1 MTKDD
6 FELIV
11 HERQGMVYSIAYN
24 YFRNSAVAEEV
35 AQDVFLQLY
44 ENRNA
49 VQTGPHCVAWL
60 RRTTIHRCIDTWR
73 RSSLHHEVQLEK
85 LPDIAADCPE
95 GDPLLMEKLGRL
107 IASLPE
113 KPRSVLVLRYGEDMD
128 VEEISSAL
136 QMPSRTVWSHLQ
148 RATALIREKVT
159 LYLKEYNHES
169 VRARSS

>member
-1 MTKDD
+1 RIFCVIICRCSVISWRGQMTKTD

-24 YFRNSAVAEEV
+24 FFLNSAGAEEL

-73 RSSLHHEVQLEK
+73 GSSLQHEVHLEK
-85 LPDIAADCPE
+85 QPDIAADCSQSN
-95 GDPLLMEKLGRL
+95 PLLMEKLGRL

-113 KPRSVLVLRYGEDMD
+113 KPRSVLILRYGEDME
-128 VEEISSAL
+128 VEEISSVL
-136 QMPSRTVWSHLQ
+136 QMPS
-148 RATALIREKVT
+148 
-159 LYLKEYNHES
+159 
-169 VRARSS
+169 